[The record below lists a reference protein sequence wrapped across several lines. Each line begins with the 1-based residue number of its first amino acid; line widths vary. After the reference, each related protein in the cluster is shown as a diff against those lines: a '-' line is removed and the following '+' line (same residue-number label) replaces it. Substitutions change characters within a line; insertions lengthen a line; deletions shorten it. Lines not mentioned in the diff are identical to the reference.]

1 MTIQDIIY
9 QDQAAVDAAVEKML
23 QDSIANQDILN
34 AANNKLAQDMEKLAG
49 LKPQLDLIGKIEA
62 ELATIEDGISEEL
75 KSALDTVKQKITSFL
90 DEMKNI
96 LNG

>member
-34 AANNKLAQDMEKLAG
+34 AANAKLAQDMEKLAG

>member
-75 KSALDTVKQKITSFL
+75 KSALDAVKKKITSFL

>member
-34 AANNKLAQDMEKLAG
+34 AANTKLAQDMEKLAG

-62 ELATIEDGISEEL
+62 ELETIEDGISEEL

-90 DEMKNI
+90 TEMKNI

>member
-90 DEMKNI
+90 TEMKNI